1 MSLNYVIKSNDP
13 EAVTKLQENIKYYEE
28 RKAHMKSVNTYYSDK
43 GTIYGCPGV
52 ANDYATALEKIVKKQ
67 GAPYLPEAFENMDK
81 QIKMLTSMID
91 RVTNNKE
98 SLFKGWEFSGGEAV
112 VNLANSRLQL
122 KFEKKP
128 PNEVIEALK
137 ANNFHWAR
145 STSAWQRALTYQTM
159 TVCEHLDFVKPKDG
173 RKISEIQPKK
183 PKKNEPER

>member
-28 RKAHMKSVNTYYSDK
+28 RKAHMKSVNAYYSEK
-43 GTIYGCPGV
+43 GTTYGCPNISNEH
-52 ANDYATALEKIVKKQ
+52 AAALDGISKKQ
-67 GAPYLPEAFENMDK
+67 GIPYTPTVFETYDN
-81 QIKMLTSMID
+81 QIKMLSSMVD
-91 RVTNNKE
+91 RVVNKKE
-98 SLFKGWEFSGGEAV
+98 TLFQGWQFAGGEAV

-145 STSAWQRALTYQTM
+145 SASAWQRPLTYQTM
-159 TVCEHLDFVKPKDG
+159 TVCEHLDFVKPADG
-173 RKISEIQPKK
+173 SKISEIQPKR